1 MLMSIYDQIYA
12 ACQPYWHVRA
22 NAIHI
27 PVVYDFAQQ
36 LLAAHPQ
43 ADPTIVLP
51 AILMH
56 DNGYANVPEASLFQG
71 LADAPTG
78 FKPDITR
85 LHEIEGVKIA
95 RSILAALHYDPT
107 KTEII
112 CMIID
117 GHDSRLEALSL
128 EDALVKDADKLW
140 RFTSIGVR
148 TSSPWMPMEPV
159 AFLGYCVTK
168 IERWF
173 FTDVAKQMA
182 HQLAA
187 ESATSMIQGLQ
198 NRQHACV
205 TNNDENI

>member
-1 MLMSIYDQIYA
+1 MRMSIYDQIYA
-12 ACQPYWHVRA
+12 ACQPYWQVRA
-22 NAIHI
+22 NDLHI
-27 PVVYDFAQQ
+27 PVVYGFAQQ

-43 ADPTIVLP
+43 ADVTIVLP
-51 AILMH
+51 AALMH
-56 DNGYANVPEASLFQG
+56 DNGYANVPEELLFQG

-95 RSILAALHYDPT
+95 RAILAAVQYDAA
-107 KTEII
+107 KTELI
-112 CMIID
+112 CTIID
-117 GHDSRLEALSL
+117 GHDSRLKALSL

-140 RFTSIGVR
+140 RFTSIGVQ

-159 AFLGYCVTK
+159 AFLDYCVTR

-173 FTDVAKQMA
+173 FTDIAKQMA

-187 ESATSMIQGLQ
+187 ETRAKY
-198 NRQHACV
+198 A
-205 TNNDENI
+205 